1 MNARYLTASSKGC
14 PEGDDE
20 REREREREKE
30 DSRMVRESH
39 PSCPR
44 DGLIIAR
51 AGRLR
56 VALHG
61 GA

>member
-1 MNARYLTASSKGC
+1 MNARYFTASSKGC

-20 REREREREKE
+20 KEREREKE
-30 DSRMVRESH
+30 DSKMVRESH

-51 AGRLR
+51 AARLQ